1 MSDAQTNLTVVV
13 GYDGSDGSRRALARV
28 RELTIDYRALVI
40 VAVAP
45 DIRSAGMGVDLA
57 GPQVDTER
65 LLEEARE
72 QLDACEGAA
81 IEARAAVGEPATV
94 LTDIARE
101 VDAQLV
107 VVGRRGGDFV
117 RRTLLGSVAQRV
129 VQEAPCD
136 VLVVA

>member
-1 MSDAQTNLTVVV
+1 MSDAKTNLTLVV

-28 RELTIDYRALVI
+28 RELAIDYRALVI

-57 GPQVDTER
+57 GPH
-65 LLEEARE
+65 ARHRAPAGGSTRAARW
-72 QLDACEGAA
+72 LEGAA
-81 IEARAAVGEPATV
+81 IETRAAVGDPATV

-129 VQEAPCD
+129 AQEAPCD

>member
-1 MSDAQTNLTVVV
+1 
-13 GYDGSDGSRRALARV
+13 
-28 RELTIDYRALVI
+28 
-40 VAVAP
+40 
-45 DIRSAGMGVDLA
+45 MGVDLA

-72 QLDACEGAA
+72 QLDGSEGAA
-81 IEARAAVGEPATV
+81 IETRAAVGDPATV

>member
-1 MSDAQTNLTVVV
+1 MSDTRTNLTLVV
-13 GYDGSDGSRRALARV
+13 GYDGSDASRRAIARV
-28 RELTIDYRALVI
+28 RDLAIDYRALVV

-45 DIRSAGMGVDLA
+45 EIRSAGMGVDLA
-57 GPQVDTER
+57 GEPVDTER
-65 LLEEARE
+65 LLAEARE
-72 QLDACEGAA
+72 LLDGCEGGAV
-81 IEARAAVGEPATV
+81 ETRAAAGDPAIV

-107 VVGRRGGDFV
+107 IVGRRGGDFV

-129 VQEAPCD
+129 VQHAPCD